1 MHSLFLIAALAI
13 TPATDLQ
20 ALGCAAAAAEP
31 PQPIVLY
38 VSRSTCAYC
47 RRLES
52 AVLQPLLVSKT
63 LTGKVHLRELVTDAS
78 IPLAGFDGLL
88 ATPAEVAA
96 SYAANVTPI
105 LLFLDGSGEELVPRI
120 TGYNGSDY
128 YAVYLDRAINRS
140 VAALQTRPAS
150 VPDCD

>member
-13 TPATDLQ
+13 APAIDLQ

-38 VSRSTCAYC
+38 VSRTTCAYC

-52 AVLQPLLVSKT
+52 AVLKPLQVSGT
-63 LTGKVHLRELVTDAS
+63 LTGKAHLRELVTDVS

-88 ATPAEVAA
+88 VTPAEIAA
-96 SYAANVTPI
+96 SYDANVTPI
-105 LLFLDGSGEELVPRI
+105 LLFLDGSGEELAPRI
-120 TGYNGSDY
+120 TGYNGSDFFS
-128 YAVYLDRAINRS
+128 VYLERAIS
-140 VAALQTRPAS
+140 QSISELQARP
-150 VPDCD
+150 VPATGCD